1 MWKYFNK
8 SLPKVKNT
16 LFHEVVKGDSL
27 SVIFEEKEIPLNTA
41 YQIFNFDK
49 NNLLSSIKPGDK
61 MEFNYVNEDI
71 VNIEIIK
78 DKINSI
84 LIDLSDGVSIQKLEK
99 KIQNIKSF
107 KKGIISSS
115 FYQDALKVGV
125 PDSIIMD
132 FAYIF
137 GWDIDFIFDVRKG
150 DSERCCDVVTHS
162 SSALHIILSQG
173 KGRSTVRRRYSA
185 F

>member
-1 MWKYFNK
+1 MIGFKKSPIKIVLGLFFISIIFIILLYVDSVINKPVPIEEISITKDFNK

-16 LFHEVVKGDSL
+16 LFHEVKKGDSL

-41 YQIFNFDK
+41 YKIFNFEE

-61 MEFNYVNEDI
+61 MEFNYANEDI

-99 KIQNIKSF
+99 KSKILNLL
-107 KKGIISSS
+107 KK
-115 FYQDALKVGV
+115 
-125 PDSIIMD
+125 
-132 FAYIF
+132 
-137 GWDIDFIFDVRKG
+137 
-150 DSERCCDVVTHS
+150 E
-162 SSALHIILSQG
+162 
-173 KGRSTVRRRYSA
+173 
-185 F
+185 